1 MSFPMLLRLYYC
13 SAAPVWHSEGT
24 KNVEALPSGIDHG
37 VTQNPFERR
46 WSPYDFNGG

>member
-1 MSFPMLLRLYYC
+1 MLLVVCLYYC